1 MSNQS
6 HIQPRLLT
14 FANASRNGPGASTLH
29 QLRVFP
35 QSIGFHIDGRDEV
48 GARRQSVQTVVPDRV
63 RIQRLIVRT
72 GFRESLQVVP
82 NDQIAIQ
89 VTPGD
94 LEVVIEG
101 KKTAGRIE
109 PGTTFY
115 VPKNA
120 PHQFLNMGKAPY
132 DVVVVMLK

>member
-1 MSNQS
+1 MRGVILVSIVGTLIAPFIVTARAQAPAGPAFAS
-6 HIQPRLLT
+6 KLLVD
-14 FANASRNGPGASTLH
+14 N
-29 QLRVFP
+29 
-35 QSIGFHIDGRDEV
+35 
-48 GARRQSVQTVVPDRV
+48 DRV
-63 RIQRLIVRT
+63 RIQRLSVPA
-72 GFRESLQVVP
+72 GFRETQQVVP

-94 LEVVIEG
+94 LEVTISG
-101 KKTAGRIE
+101 QKTAGRIE

-120 PHQFLNMGKAPY
+120 PHQFLNMGKAY

>member
-1 MSNQS
+1 MR
-6 HIQPRLLT
+6 RLILVSVVGILMVPFIVMARAQAPT
-14 FANASRNGPGASTLH
+14 PPAFASKVLVDN
-29 QLRVFP
+29 
-35 QSIGFHIDGRDEV
+35 DK
-48 GARRQSVQTVVPDRV
+48 V
-63 RIQRLIVRT
+63 RIQRLTVPA
-72 GFRESLQVVP
+72 GFRETLQVTP

-94 LEVVIEG
+94 LEVVISG
-101 KKTAGRIE
+101 QKTAGRIE
-109 PGTTFY
+109 PGAAFY

>member
-1 MSNQS
+1 MR
-6 HIQPRLLT
+6 RLISVVIVGMLMVPLILT
-14 FANASRNGPGASTLH
+14 ARAQAPAAPAFASKMLVNN
-29 QLRVFP
+29 
-35 QSIGFHIDGRDEV
+35 
-48 GARRQSVQTVVPDRV
+48 DRV
-63 RIQRLIVRT
+63 QIQRLSVPA
-72 GFRESLQVVP
+72 GFRETLQVVP

-94 LEVVIEG
+94 LEVVISG
-101 KKTAGRIE
+101 QKTTGRVE

-120 PHQFLNMGKAPY
+120 PHQFLNMGKTPY

>member
-1 MSNQS
+1 MR
-6 HIQPRLLT
+6 RLILVSVVGILIVPFIMT
-14 FANASRNGPGASTLH
+14 ARAQAPAGPAFASKLLVNN
-29 QLRVFP
+29 
-35 QSIGFHIDGRDEV
+35 
-48 GARRQSVQTVVPDRV
+48 DRV
-63 RIQRLIVRT
+63 QIQRLSVPA
-72 GFRESLQVVP
+72 GFREALQVVP

-89 VTPGD
+89 VTSGE
-94 LEVVIEG
+94 LEVVING
-101 KKTAGRIE
+101 QKTVGRIE

>member
-1 MSNQS
+1 MR
-6 HIQPRLLT
+6 RLILVSVMGMLIVPFIVTARAQAPAAPT
-14 FANASRNGPGASTLH
+14 FASKPLVDN
-29 QLRVFP
+29 
-35 QSIGFHIDGRDEV
+35 
-48 GARRQSVQTVVPDRV
+48 DRV
-63 RIQRLIVRT
+63 RIQRLTVPV
-72 GFRESLQVVP
+72 GFRESVQTVP

-94 LEVVIEG
+94 LEVVISG
-101 KKTAGRIE
+101 QKTAGRIE

>member
-1 MSNQS
+1 MRRMILVSVVGTLIVPFIVTARAQA
-6 HIQPRLLT
+6 PA
-14 FANASRNGPGASTLH
+14 FASKVLVDN
-29 QLRVFP
+29 
-35 QSIGFHIDGRDEV
+35 
-48 GARRQSVQTVVPDRV
+48 DRV
-63 RIQRLIVRT
+63 RIQRLSVPA
-72 GFRESLQVVP
+72 GFRESLQVVA

-89 VTPGD
+89 ATSGD
-94 LEVVIEG
+94 LEVVISG
-101 KKTAGRIE
+101 QKTAGRIE

>member
-1 MSNQS
+1 MR
-6 HIQPRLLT
+6 RLI
-14 FANASRNGPGASTLH
+14 
-29 QLRVFP
+29 
-35 QSIGFHIDGRDEV
+35 SISAV
-48 GARRQSVQTVVPDRV
+48 GVLVVPFIVLARGQAPPAFASKALVDNDRV
-63 RIQRLIVRT
+63 RVQRLSVPA
-72 GFRESLQVVP
+72 GFRETLQVVP

-94 LEVVIEG
+94 LEVVING
-101 KKTAGRIE
+101 QKTSGRIE

-120 PHQFLNMGKAPY
+120 PHQFLNVGKTPY